1 MTKPRRS
8 SIDIHTTLSNLK
20 AGRTGALS
28 VCMSAR
34 INSQEYVAAGEVVD
48 AVDQLVAQL
57 TGDNKR
63 LHASAHRTVS
73 GSNNRKPGPENQG

>member
-8 SIDIHTTLSNLK
+8 SIDIHTTLNNLK

-28 VCMSAR
+28 VCMSSR
-34 INSQEYVAAGEVVD
+34 INSREYVAAGEVVD
-48 AVDQLVAQL
+48 AVDELVAHL
-57 TGDNKR
+57 TGDEKR

-73 GSNNRKPGPENQG
+73 GSSSRKSD

>member
-8 SIDIHTTLSNLK
+8 TFDIHTTFSNLR

-34 INSQEYVAAGEVVD
+34 INSREYVAAGEVVD
-48 AVDQLVAQL
+48 AVDALVAQL
-57 TGDNKR
+57 TGDDKH

-73 GSNNRKPGPENQG
+73 GSQNRKPG

>member
-8 SIDIHTTLSNLK
+8 SIDISETLANLS

-34 INSQEYVAAGEVVD
+34 INSREYVAAGVVVD
-48 AVDQLVAQL
+48 AVDDLVAHL
-57 TGDNKR
+57 TGDNKL

-73 GSNNRKPGPENQG
+73 GPKTKKAV